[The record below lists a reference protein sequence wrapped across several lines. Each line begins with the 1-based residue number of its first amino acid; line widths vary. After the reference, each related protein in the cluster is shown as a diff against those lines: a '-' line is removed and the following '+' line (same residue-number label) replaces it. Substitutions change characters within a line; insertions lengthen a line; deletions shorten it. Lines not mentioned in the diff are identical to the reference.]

1 MPEIFIAPAEGP
13 IWILQSCVG
22 EHFLAKLH
30 KSDMQLWHSLKNESF
45 VNNHSIK
52 EAAEICA
59 TDGCLQH
66 AALKGCHLPP
76 LMLPTF
82 TYFSV
87 SPIGRLE
94 EKKRE
99 GNSTLVVLFICA
111 REGCH

>member
-1 MPEIFIAPAEGP
+1 MPEIFIVPTEGP
-13 IWILQSCVG
+13 IWILQSYVG

-30 KSDMQLWHSLKNESF
+30 KSDMQLWHGLKNESF

-52 EAAEICA
+52 EAVEICA

-76 LMLPTF
+76 FMLPTF
-82 TYFSV
+82 TYFSSV
-87 SPIGRLE
+87 SSIGGLE
-94 EKKRE
+94 RVGRA

-111 REGCH
+111 LP